1 MEINLALL
9 FLVHFAQAQVFLAES
24 DGTALSLG
32 YPDSLSAACQ

>member
-1 MEINLALL
+1 MAIDLTLL
-9 FLVHFAQAQVFLAES
+9 FLVLSAQAQVFLAES